1 LHGVPWYDFSVK
13 NQILRLTA
21 TEAARDF
28 SRLLD
33 RIEAGDEAIIERHS
47 EPVATISPATLA
59 PRRISECMAVNL
71 ARLSSSP
78 DPEFAADL
86 ADIIRGNPAVEPPSW
101 D

>member
-1 LHGVPWYDFSVK
+1 MK
-13 NQILRLTA
+13 NRISRLSA

-33 RIEAGDEAIIERHS
+33 RIQAGEEAVIERHS
-47 EPVATISPATLA
+47 EPVAAIVPAARA
-59 PRRISECMAVNL
+59 PRRISECMAVAL
-71 ARLSSSP
+71 ARPSTSP

-86 ADIIRGNPAVEPPSW
+86 EDIIRGNPAVEPPSW